1 MEFLNVLNKMERAT
15 PNLQNPRYYF
25 YTSTD
30 PSRKFMM
37 VGWMLYNVVAEL
49 SKHDDATI
57 TVGSMETG
65 QDVETIHI
73 NKDPF
78 QVLRYL

>member
-1 MEFLNVLNKMERAT
+1 MEFPDKTKKA
-15 PNLQNPRYYF
+15 PPRYYF
-25 YTSTD
+25 YTSLDST
-30 PSRKFMM
+30 RKFMM
-37 VGWMLYNVVAEL
+37 VGWMLHNAIPEL
-49 SKHDDATI
+49 SKHEYATI